1 MECDM
6 ADVKFETVEDIDKK
20 IAELQ
25 SRREA
30 VLKDEKKNVADYVK
44 TYGEVEVTGF
54 KRITL
59 G

>member
-25 SRREA
+25 NTREA
-30 VLKDEKKNVADYVK
+30 VLKMRTKTQQHKWRDWLQHVALVK
-44 TYGEVEVTGF
+44 A
-54 KRITL
+54 I
-59 G
+59 

>member
-30 VLKDEKKNVADYVK
+30 VLKDEKKNA
-44 TYGEVEVTGF
+44 TA
-54 KRITL
+54 
-59 G
+59 

>member
-25 SRREA
+25 NRREV
-30 VLKDEKKNVADYVK
+30 VLKDEKKNA
-44 TYGEVEVTGF
+44 
-54 KRITL
+54 IA
-59 G
+59 